1 MTVKSFAVAVKQS
14 VMAQW
19 PDFRKAGAS
28 KICANGKNMLQIR
41 FKQQAAKIFGFTLIE
56 LLVVIAIIAILA
68 ALLLPVL
75 SRAKQR
81 AYTIT
86 CMNDAKQLNL
96 AWILYAGDNGEAV
109 PPNPP
114 RSPAGS
120 WVCGFE
126 DMSGGNSDN
135 TNSALMLQG
144 VIGKYA
150 KNANIYHC
158 PSDNSNV
165 PGLGLRVRSFS
176 MNAFVGS
183 QPFTPDSYKVFLHM
197 TDFNRPAD
205 TFTLLDEH
213 PDSINDGW
221 FLPVLSPADT
231 GDWQDLP
238 GSFHNGA
245 GNFAF
250 ADGHSET
257 HKWQDASTMK
267 PVTGEYR
274 EGLPFAPPE
283 PANDL
288 AWVIQH
294 MSPP

>member
-1 MTVKSFAVAVKQS
+1 MRQA
-14 VMAQW
+14 
-19 PDFRKAGAS
+19 
-28 KICANGKNMLQIR
+28 R
-41 FKQQAAKIFGFTLIE
+41 FNPQAAKTFGFTLIE
-56 LLVVIAIIAILA
+56 LLVVIAIIGILA

-75 SRAKQR
+75 SRTKQR

-86 CMNDAKQLNL
+86 CLNDAKQLNT
-96 AWILYAGDNGEAV
+96 AWILYSVDNSEGL

-114 RSPAGS
+114 WSPAGS

-126 DMSGGNSDN
+126 DMSSGNTDN
-135 TNSALMLQG
+135 TNATLMLQG

-158 PSDNSNV
+158 PADNSAIA
-165 PGLGLRVRSFS
+165 GLGPRVRSFA

-183 QPFTPDSYKVFLHM
+183 EPFTPDTYKVIMKM
-197 TDFNRPAD
+197 TDFRSPAD
-205 TFTLLDEH
+205 TYTILDEH

-221 FLPVLSPADT
+221 FLPVLSPEDKD
-231 GDWQDLP
+231 DWQDLP
-238 GSFHNGA
+238 GSFHNRA
-245 GNFAF
+245 GNIAF

-257 HKWQDASTMK
+257 HLWEDGSTLKPITWQ
-267 PVTGEYR
+267 YR
-274 EGLPFAPPE
+274 DGLPFGPSP